1 MKEASKR
8 ALKRTALTLFAFV
21 AGWLTLPLWPIIFAV
36 MVWNDCIDEEEEVE
50 GGAA

>member
-8 ALKRTALTLFAFV
+8 ALKRTA
-21 AGWLTLPLWPIIFAV
+21 LTLPLWPIIFAV